1 MVDGIAPPPPTPVTM
16 MIEGEILGRSNSMIS
31 GIFSCCGIILCVL
44 YFVIFDHIEHVV
56 DLLFEASEKAAPLFG
71 LACNG
76 FFLSFFIDKLLF
88 AVGRGLAFAVQ
99 RVDRAALRI
108 LGRSRVGIAA
118 ELRLRLL
125 AGPDASGD
133 GCPGPFCPS

>member
-1 MVDGIAPPPPTPVTM
+1 MWLTALLPPPPTPVTM

-108 LGRSRVGIAA
+108 LGRSRPVGIAA
-118 ELRLRLL
+118 ELR
-125 AGPDASGD
+125 PDASGD
-133 GCPGPFCPS
+133 GCPGPVCPS